1 MMIQKSLRT
10 RWFDIEKCRQRSRK
24 PDVAL
29 RRTFFSPDYPC
40 QVTWPSRQPR
50 RFLFFP
56 LFLPILQFADLYFEF
71 FHFFFSPLLLCPI
84 FLSFLSRVMYD
95 TLRDKNSLDDY
106 FGEACVLI
114 YDLGKTKRRSN
125 NIGVNFEYSKSSTFI
140 KILYLCILLNTNSSS
155 TFFFNTKQIDLVER
169 IPSSSKKIPL
179 INSVQQ
185 SSPTNDVQRP

>member
-1 MMIQKSLRT
+1 
-10 RWFDIEKCRQRSRK
+10 
-24 PDVAL
+24 
-29 RRTFFSPDYPC
+29 
-40 QVTWPSRQPR
+40 
-50 RFLFFP
+50 
-56 LFLPILQFADLYFEF
+56 
-71 FHFFFSPLLLCPI
+71 
-84 FLSFLSRVMYD
+84 MYD